1 MPDPQAKRPGG
12 TRAPACDFDAA
23 IVGAGFAGLYAL
35 HRLRSMGLR
44 ARVFEIGSGVGG
56 TWFWN
61 RYPGAR
67 CDVESMEYS
76 YQFDDAL
83 QQEWEWT
90 ERYATQ
96 PEILRYLNH
105 VADRFDLRRDIRFNT
120 RVTAATFDE
129 TAGHWTV
136 ETDDG
141 ARVTATH
148 CVMASGCLSARNIP
162 DFRGIDSFAG
172 ATYHTGD
179 WPEEEVDFSGLR
191 VGIIGTGSSAI
202 QCIPLIAEQAA
213 HLFVFQR
220 TPNYSIPA
228 FNAPLDPEVQ
238 KAVKADYAGLRARAR
253 QNRSGID
260 FAVGETGAFDVG
272 PEERDAVYEERW
284 LTCGIGFLGAFSD
297 LFATAEAN
305 DTAAEFVRAKI
316 RETVHDPAVAEL
328 LSPHYHI
335 GCKRTCVDTDYYAT
349 YNRANVTLVDVSETP
364 IGEITR
370 AGLRVGERHYEFDA
384 LIFATGF
391 DAMTGPLTRID
402 IRGIGGRSLAE
413 KWKEG
418 PRSLLGVATAGFPN
432 LHIIAGPGSP
442 SVLSNMVQSI
452 EQNVE
457 WIADCIG
464 YMRENGYA
472 RVEATVEAED
482 AWVAHVNEVADATLY
497 TKTKSWYIGSNIPGK
512 APVFMPYIGFPD
524 YVRKCDE
531 VVAKGY
537 AGFSFVERSDAPE
550 VLGNSGPG
558 REAGRSARLRAAP

>member
-1 MPDPQAKRPGG
+1 
-12 TRAPACDFDAA
+12 
-23 IVGAGFAGLYAL
+23 
-35 HRLRSMGLR
+35 
-44 ARVFEIGSGVGG
+44 
-56 TWFWN
+56 
-61 RYPGAR
+61 
-67 CDVESMEYS
+67 MEYS

-83 QQEWEWT
+83 QQDWEWT

-105 VADRFDLRRDIRFNT
+105 IADRFDLRRDIRFNT

-129 TAGHWTV
+129 AAGRWTI
-136 ETDDG
+136 ETGDG

-162 DFRGIDSFAG
+162 EFKGHASYAG

-179 WPEEEVDFSGLR
+179 WPEEGVDFSGQR

-202 QCIPLIAEQAA
+202 QCIPLIAGQAA

-238 KAVKADYAGLRARAR
+238 KAVKADYAGLRTRAR

-260 FAVGETGAFDVG
+260 FTVNKTAAFDIG

-284 LTCGIGFLGAFSD
+284 QTCGIGFLGAFGD
-297 LFATAEAN
+297 LFERAEAN
-305 DTAAEFVRAKI
+305 DTAAEFVRSKI
-316 RETVHDPAVAEL
+316 RETVHDPAVAAL
-328 LSPHYHI
+328 LSPHYYI
-335 GCKRTCVDTDYYAT
+335 GCKRTCVDTDYFAT
-349 YNRANVTLVDVSETP
+349 YNRDNVTLVDVSEAP
-364 IGEITR
+364 IEEITR
-370 AGLRVGERHYEFDA
+370 SGLKVGDREYEFDA

-391 DAMTGPLTRID
+391 DAMTGALTRID

-432 LHIIAGPGSP
+432 LYIITGPGSP

-464 YMRENGYA
+464 YMRENGFA
-472 RVEATVEAED
+472 CVEASVEAED
-482 AWVAHVNEVADATLY
+482 EWVAHVNEVADATLY
-497 TKTKSWYIGSNIPGK
+497 SKSLSWYIGSNIPGK
-512 APVFMPYIGFPD
+512 ARVFMPYIGFPD
-524 YVRKCDE
+524 YVRKCDA

-537 AGFSFVERSDAPE
+537 EGFAFVERPDAP
-550 VLGNSGPG
+550 VVQS
-558 REAGRSARLRAAP
+558 RSKRAAAETDDREPPGFREPATSELRGARR